1 MEINPAQRAGK
12 ILRMMREEAGLTQA
26 ELAKVALS
34 SATMVSYVESGT
46 KAAKPDLLARIGE
59 ALDGRVQNVKDILIE
74 VWGFTTSGGYSAA
87 FEMLASQEADASKIH
102 IWDNRVFPGLLQT
115 PGYAKAV
122 MRAARP
128 RGSIEAID
136 HDVADRIGRQVILT
150 REDPP
155 IAWFV
160 LDEGVLCRSY
170 GGQEVM
176 NEQLAKLEALADQP
190 NVTVQVMPFSAVD
203 HPGLEGPL
211 RIIEF
216 PDKSPA
222 MYNESW
228 SAGKMTEAKDE
239 VSAAMASFDLIRASA
254 MSPAESAKFIAS
266 KRFAE

>member
-26 ELAKVALS
+26 ELAKAALS
-34 SATMVSYVESGT
+34 SATMISYVESGT
-46 KAAKPDLLARIGE
+46 KAAKPDLVTRIGE
-59 ALDGRVQNVKDILIE
+59 ALNGRVQNVSNILME

-87 FEMLASQEADASKIH
+87 FEMLASQEAEASKIH

-128 RGSIEAID
+128 RDGIEAID
-136 HDVADRIGRQVILT
+136 HDAADRVGRQVILA

-160 LDEGVLCRSY
+160 IDEGVLSRPY
-170 GGQEVM
+170 GGREVM
-176 NEQLAKLEALADQP
+176 DEQLAKLEALAGQP

-216 PDKSPA
+216 PDKCPA
-222 MYNESW
+222 VYNEAW
-228 SAGKMTEAKDE
+228 SAGKMTEDKDE
-239 VSAAMASFDLIRASA
+239 VSAAMACFDLIRASA